1 MEERVYDFWIEAEPA
16 KLGNRFASETENEF
30 TVEITLKRKS
40 CVHKVEVLGI
50 LLLCIRECLP
60 DGHCVRMQMDVSLS
74 LECRKP
80 KKGIA
85 LVVDA
90 GIAANHFVLIG
101 DDDVSG
107 IATCTQFL
115 KECFV
120 RNKTAKFQPI
130 IIFEQ
135 LVITMDVFG

>member
-1 MEERVYDFWIEAEPA
+1 
-16 KLGNRFASETENEF
+16 
-30 TVEITLKRKS
+30 
-40 CVHKVEVLGI
+40 
-50 LLLCIRECLP
+50 
-60 DGHCVRMQMDVSLS
+60 MDVSLS

-107 IATCTQFL
+107 ITTCTQFL

-120 RNKTAKFQPI
+120 RNKRRISADNN
-130 IIFEQ
+130 FEQ
-135 LVITMDVFG
+135 QVITMDVFG

>member
-1 MEERVYDFWIEAEPA
+1 MHQRVLAA
-16 KLGNRFASETENEF
+16 
-30 TVEITLKRKS
+30 
-40 CVHKVEVLGI
+40 
-50 LLLCIRECLP
+50 

-90 GIAANHFVLIG
+90 GIAANHFVPIG
-101 DDDVSG
+101 DDDVSR
-107 IATCTQFL
+107 ITTCTQFL

-135 LVITMDVFG
+135 LVITMDAFKLPTTSIFPFSSFFRQFVCLESLLGSLLCRVMYLLQAIGL

>member
-1 MEERVYDFWIEAEPA
+1 MEEQVYNSWIEAEPA
-16 KLGNRFASETENEF
+16 KLSNRFASETENEF
-30 TVEITLKRKS
+30 PVEITLKRKS
-40 CVHKVEVLGI
+40 SVHKVEVLGI

-90 GIAANHFVLIG
+90 CIAANHFVLIG

-115 KECFV
+115 EECFV

>member
-1 MEERVYDFWIEAEPA
+1 M
-16 KLGNRFASETENEF
+16 
-30 TVEITLKRKS
+30 
-40 CVHKVEVLGI
+40 LGI

-107 IATCTQFL
+107 IITCTQFL

>member
-1 MEERVYDFWIEAEPA
+1 
-16 KLGNRFASETENEF
+16 
-30 TVEITLKRKS
+30 
-40 CVHKVEVLGI
+40 
-50 LLLCIRECLP
+50 
-60 DGHCVRMQMDVSLS
+60 MQMDVSLS

-90 GIAANHFVLIG
+90 CIAANHFVLIG

-115 KECFV
+115 EECFV
-120 RNKTAKFQPI
+120 WNKTAKFQPI